1 MANKLC
7 STREI
12 LFRGKRTDNGEWA
25 FGDLIREPYGTVIQ
39 YYEDEI
45 KEKGN
50 CAKTDSKKRIKVT
63 VDSETVCRYTGLT
76 DKNGGKIFEG
86 DICEIHSS
94 YIDEEDGLF
103 VIEWDE
109 YCAKTVLSGEDLKVD
124 FDAFS
129 GSDCEVVG
137 NIYDNPELIGG

>member
-1 MANKLC
+1 MKNKLC
-7 STREI
+7 STKEI
-12 LFRGKRTDNGEWA
+12 LYRGKRTDNGEWVE
-25 FGDLIREPYGTVIQ
+25 GLPGYGINGNITEIELFDGFAC
-39 YYEDEI
+39 YYSIE
-45 KEKGN
+45 
-50 CAKTDSKKRIKVT
+50 
-63 VDSETVCRYTGLT
+63 VDPETVCEYTGLT

-109 YCAKTVLSGEDLKVD
+109 YCAKIVLSGEDLEVD
-124 FDAFS
+124 FDGFS

-137 NIYDNPELIGG
+137 NIFDNQELFIRLRR